1 MFLSKCVFLHRVIL
15 YKLQNRSKSHTMLK
29 TSYYI
34 VSTDTPSIQLNFS
47 LCDLRDAQVIFDPL
61 IKKMFQ
67 NIQVLI
73 AIIKP
78 SWVCL
83 SKNIVLQVIERLCG
97 ILRDFMGFSRNF
109 VRVRAAVFENVV
121 AMALL
126 CDLLTEHTEGDCHQ
140 FATKC

>member
-1 MFLSKCVFLHRVIL
+1 
-15 YKLQNRSKSHTMLK
+15 MLK